1 MKIERKKGEVFND
14 AIYLSFR
21 YSPEMVEKVKNFKRY
36 HYHPDTK
43 EWELPAEYETKIRE
57 VFEKELSIYDINEP
71 IVLEPVKINQELGVI
86 PDTYKFKVEPFEH
99 QKIAIQYALT
109 HNKFLLG
116 DEMGTGKTK
125 MSIDISSNKNIKHC
139 LIVCGINGIKWNWK
153 NEIEKFSD
161 MKCRFLGQ
169 KIGKKTGKI
178 SIGTAKDKL
187 KDVLSIPGAE
197 EFYFVT
203 NIETLRDEKISDELA
218 KMCKLG
224 QIGMVIVD
232 EMHKCTNPESKQTQ
246 GLLKLNPKYKL
257 AMTGTPLMNNPLDLY
272 TILYWL
278 DVERGNYWQ
287 FKSKY
292 CVMEERTTSS
302 GRRYKEI
309 VGYKNLKE
317 LQLRLANLMLR
328 RTKEEVLDLPEKIVV
343 DEYVEMEKKQQNL
356 YDDVLT
362 EIVPQI
368 KECKDLNNA
377 LKKMMQLRRVTS
389 CPSSIVPDVECAKLD
404 RMEQLVEECVLNKKS
419 VIIFSNWTTVTDE
432 IVRRLKKYRPAL
444 VTGKVAETERAEAIE
459 RFQKGDTKIII
470 GTVGA
475 MGTGLNL
482 TKATVE
488 IFVDEPWTE
497 AVKSQ
502 CEDRAHRIGQK
513 NNITIY
519 NLITKDTL
527 DEQVHSL
534 LKSKKDLSLALVNN
548 SSIERFV
555 LGQL

>member
-1 MKIERKKGEVFND
+1 MKIERKKGEVFKD

-36 HYHPDTK
+36 HYHADTK
-43 EWELPAEYETKIRE
+43 EWELPAEYEMKIRE
-57 VFEKELSIYDINEP
+57 VFEKELSIYDVNEP
-71 IVLEPVKINQELGVI
+71 IVLDPVKVNQELGVI
-86 PDTYKFKVEPFEH
+86 PANYKFKVEPFEH

-109 HNKFLLG
+109 HDKFLLG

-161 MKCRFLGQ
+161 KKCRFLGQ
-169 KIGKKTGKI
+169 KVSKKTGKI
-178 SIGTAKDKL
+178 TIGTAKDKL
-187 KDVLSIPGAE
+187 NDVLSIPGAE
-197 EFYFVT
+197 EFYFIT
-203 NIETLRDEKISDELA
+203 NIESLRDEKISDELA
-218 KMCKLG
+218 KMCRLN

-246 GLLKLNPKYKL
+246 GLMKLNPSYKL

-272 TILYWL
+272 TILFWL
-278 DVERGNYWQ
+278 GVEKGNYWQ

-292 CVMEERTTSS
+292 CVMEDRKTSS
-302 GRRYKEI
+302 GHRFKEI

-317 LQLRLANLMLR
+317 LQIRLANLMLR
-328 RTKEEVLDLPEKIVV
+328 RTKEEVLDLPEKIIV
-343 DEYVEMEKKQQNL
+343 DEYVEMEKKQQAL
-356 YDDVLT
+356 YDDTLT

-377 LKKMMQLRRVTS
+377 LKRMMQLRRVTS
-389 CPSSIVPDVECAKLD
+389 CPSSIDPDVECAKLD
-404 RMEQLVEECVLNKKS
+404 RMEQLVEECVLNNKS

-432 IVRRLKKYRPAL
+432 IVKRLKKYKPSL
-444 VTGKVAETERAEAIE
+444 VTGKVAEADRAEAIE
-459 RFQKGDTKIII
+459 RFQKGETKIII
-470 GTVGA
+470 GTMGA

-482 TKATVE
+482 TKASVE

-534 LKSKKDLSLALVNN
+534 LKSKKDLSLALVDN